1 MYNERITDL
10 LPDRARRDE
19 EVVRELFEDPKRG
32 VIVRQQVVKTVSSLE
47 EIMALIEYGNKNRH
61 TAATKMNDRS
71 SRSHAIVQVFL
82 EQSRS
87 LNTGHRI
94 IGLPSKINLV
104 DLAGSERAATAG
116 TSGKQFEHAKFI
128 NQSLTTFGR
137 VIDAL
142 ALRSQGKTGQFTLPP
157 YRDAKLTHLLKDS
170 IGGNSRTSMVATISP
185 SEMTYEETFGTLTYD
200 AFRARDIITT
210 AQVNE
215 DTQAA
220 RIRQLE
226 EEVRRLKLDG
236 HIDAGA
242 FNVSSYEEEMAQIE
256 AEEQQLAAA
265 LVEEQ
270 RNATSSSLALSA
282 TEAEKDSLRS
292 ERDALMREM
301 NRSNARAQQHEQD
314 LERLRSKQGMVEMS
328 P

>member
-104 DLAGSERAATAG
+104 DLAGSERAAAAG

-185 SEMTYEETFGTLTYD
+185 SEMNYEETFGTLKY

-215 DTQAA
+215 DPQAA

-226 EEVRRLKLDG
+226 EEVRRLKLNG

-242 FNVSSYEEEMAQIE
+242 FDVSSYEAEMAQIE
-256 AEEQQLAAA
+256 AEAQQLAAA
-265 LVEEQ
+265 LAEEQ

-301 NRSNARAQQHEQD
+301 HRSNARAQQHEQD